1 MKTIKYFF
9 EFIIIKFFFFIF
21 KIFGYKISSTIGE
34 FLGKSFGPIFRSN
47 NKILNNLEK
56 SNVGSSNHERN
67 KMISNMWGNYGRI
80 LSEYI
85 FLNKFKNGELNDH
98 IKINGLNNLDKII
111 KEKKPVVFISG
122 HFNNFELMAMQI
134 ENYGVKVAAIY
145 RPLNNFFLNPF
156 MEFVRRNYVCKNQ
169 IKKGRNGVRDAL
181 NYLKKNY
188 SIALMVDQ
196 RVSEG
201 TKIPFFNKNAFTTTL
216 PAQLSK
222 RFGCEIVPIYI
233 NRINKENFEMEV
245 LDPISVSKNNE
256 NCKIQTTK
264 KINEVIEKLIARDP
278 SQWILTHNRWK

>member
-1 MKTIKYFF
+1 MKIILYFIQSLIVYIF
-9 EFIIIKFFFFIF
+9 FLISKIIGLKLSRLLFSYIF
-21 KIFGYKISSTIGE
+21 KQFGS
-34 FLGKSFGPIFRSN
+34 IFRSK
-47 NKILNNLEK
+47 KIIFNNLETINSNISTDEKKKISEKMWSNYGKTFIEYAHLKRFKKK
-56 SNVGSSNHERN
+56 SEHITIKN
-67 KMISNMWGNYGRI
+67 KKILDQISNQ
-80 LSEYI
+80 
-85 FLNKFKNGELNDH
+85 
-98 IKINGLNNLDKII
+98 
-111 KEKKPVVFISG
+111 KKPVIFISG
-122 HFNNFELMAMQI
+122 HFANYELMSMEI
-134 ENYGVKVAAIY
+134 VKSNIKLATIY

-222 RFGCEIVPIYI
+222 RFGCEIIPIYI

-245 LDPISVSKNNE
+245 LDPISVPKNNE
-256 NCKIQTTK
+256 NYKIQTTK
-264 KINEVIEKLIARDP
+264 KINEVIEKLIVRDP

>member
-1 MKTIKYFF
+1 MWSNYGKTFIEYAHLKRFKKKSEHITIKN
-9 EFIIIKFFFFIF
+9 K
-21 KIFGYKISSTIGE
+21 
-34 FLGKSFGPIFRSN
+34 
-47 NKILNNLEK
+47 KILDQ
-56 SNVGSSNHERN
+56 
-67 KMISNMWGNYGRI
+67 ISNR
-80 LSEYI
+80 
-85 FLNKFKNGELNDH
+85 
-98 IKINGLNNLDKII
+98 
-111 KEKKPVVFISG
+111 KKPVIFISG
-122 HFNNFELMAMQI
+122 HFANYELMSMEI
-134 ENYGVKVAAIY
+134 VKSNIKLATIY

>member
-1 MKTIKYFF
+1 MKIILYFIQSLIVYIF
-9 EFIIIKFFFFIF
+9 FLISKIIGLKLSRLLFSYIF
-21 KIFGYKISSTIGE
+21 KQFGS
-34 FLGKSFGPIFRSN
+34 IFRSKKIIFN
-47 NKILNNLEK
+47 NLEIINSNISTDEKKKISEKMWSNYGKTFIEYAHLKRFKKKSEHIKIKNKKILNQ
-56 SNVGSSNHERN
+56 
-67 KMISNMWGNYGRI
+67 ISNR
-80 LSEYI
+80 
-85 FLNKFKNGELNDH
+85 
-98 IKINGLNNLDKII
+98 
-111 KEKKPVVFISG
+111 KKPVIFISG
-122 HFNNFELMAMQI
+122 HFANYELMSMEI
-134 ENYGVKVAAIY
+134 VKSNIKLATIY

-201 TKIPFFNKNAFTTTL
+201 AKIPFFNKNAFTTTL

>member
-34 FLGKSFGPIFRSN
+34 FIGKSLGPIFRSN

-122 HFNNFELMAMQI
+122 HFNNFELMAMEI
-134 ENYGVKVAAIY
+134 EKNGVDLAAIY
-145 RPLNNFFLNPF
+145 RPLNNIFLNPM
-156 MEFVRRNYVCKNQ
+156 MESIRKKYICKRQ
-169 IKKGRNGVRDAL
+169 IKKGIGGTKEILKLFKKGV
-181 NYLKKNY
+181 
-188 SIALMVDQ
+188 SIALMIDQ

-201 TKIPFFNKNAFTTTL
+201 KRIKFFNQEAYTTTI
-216 PAQLSK
+216 PAQLIK
-222 RFGCEIVPIYI
+222 KFGCDVVPVYVE
-233 NRINKENFEMEV
+233 RIKKYHFKIKFF
-245 LDPISVSKNNE
+245 DPISFDKNKDIMQVTLELN
-256 NCKIQTTK
+256 KIL
-264 KINEVIEKLIARDP
+264 EKMILKSSD
-278 SQWILTHNRWK
+278 QWIWTHNRWK